1 MSMSMS
7 KGSRQR
13 PTADTFRDNWDKIF
27 NKPKRQ
33 QTMNVLN
40 GVEISSDNLR
50 RLYEY
55 FTDPA
60 QGGNTIRYTSKD
72 TGVPIKEVKAFY
84 KVFEVG
90 MG

>member
-1 MSMSMS
+1 MS

-27 NKPKRQ
+27 NKPKREQ
-33 QTMNVLN
+33 PMNVLN
-40 GVEISSDNLR
+40 DVEISSENLR

-60 QGGNTIRYTSKD
+60 QGGSTVRYTSKH
-72 TGVPIKEVKAFY
+72 TGVPRVEVKAFY
-84 KVFEVG
+84 EVFKVG
-90 MG
+90 MMI

>member
-1 MSMSMS
+1 MS

-27 NKPKRQ
+27 NKPKREQ
-33 QTMNVLN
+33 PMNVLN
-40 GVEISSDNLR
+40 DVEISSDNLR

-72 TGVPIKEVKAFY
+72 TGVSKEEVKAFCEAF
-84 KVFEVG
+84 KVGTV
-90 MG
+90 

>member
-1 MSMSMS
+1 VS

-27 NKPKRQ
+27 NKPKREQ
-33 QTMNVLN
+33 PMNVLN
-40 GVEISSDNLR
+40 DVEISSDNLR

-60 QGGNTIRYTSKD
+60 QGSNTVAYTSKD
-72 TGVPIKEVKAFY
+72 TGVPRVEVKAFY
-84 KVFEVG
+84 EVFKVG

>member
-1 MSMSMS
+1 MS

-13 PTADTFRDNWDKIF
+13 PTAETFWDNWDNVF
-27 NKPKRQ
+27 NKPKRK

-55 FTDPA
+55 FTDPV
-60 QGGNTIRYTSKD
+60 QGSNTVAYTSKD
-72 TGVPIKEVKAFY
+72 TGVSKEEVKAFCEAF
-84 KVFEVG
+84 KVGTV
-90 MG
+90 

>member
-1 MSMSMS
+1 MS

-27 NKPKRQ
+27 NKPKREQ
-33 QTMNVLN
+33 PMNVLN
-40 GVEISSDNLR
+40 DVEISSENLR

-60 QGGNTIRYTSKD
+60 QGGSTVRYTSKH
-72 TGVPIKEVKAFY
+72 TGVPRVEVKAFY
-84 KVFEVG
+84 EVFKVG